1 MIKNSKTT
9 GTMGE
14 EKACAFLIDK
24 NYIIL
29 HKNWRF
35 KKYEVD
41 IIAKYRNTIVFVEV
55 KSRASDAFGEPE
67 MAVTKQKQKFLV
79 IAANHYLQTHNIELE
94 CRFDIIA
101 ILSINNNIT
110 VKHLEEAFY
119 PSVK

>member
-9 GTMGE
+9 GTLAE

-41 IIAKYRNTIVFVEV
+41 IIAKHNNTIVFVEV

-67 MAVTKQKQKFLV
+67 MAVTKQKQKFLI
-79 IAANHYLQTHNIELE
+79 IAANNYLQTHNIELE